1 MPRKQE
7 HYIPPLR
14 YHWLTRFYDPLVR
27 VFTRENAFKQAL
39 LRQAAPR
46 PGDRVL
52 DLGCGTATLTIAL
65 ARAYPIATVTGI
77 DADARAL
84 AIARGK
90 ARDSALDLDFQQALS
105 TAMSL
110 PDESF
115 DRVVSSL
122 FFHHLTSAEKSATL
136 AEIRRVLKPG
146 GELHIADWG
155 RPSNALMRAL
165 FLGVQLLDGF
175 ETTRDSVTGAL
186 PGLLRGAGYEDVEE
200 TAKFDTPLGTMRLM
214 RAARGVRTGPC
225 NDSDRH
231 DASQGVPARLS

>member
-1 MPRKQE
+1 MTRHQQ
-7 HYIPPLR
+7 HYIPPLK
-14 YHWLTRFYDPLVR
+14 YHGLTRFYDPLVR
-27 VFTRENAFKQAL
+27 LTTREKAFKQAL

-65 ARAYPIATVTGI
+65 VRAYPMATVTGI

-90 ARDSALDLDFQQALS
+90 ARDSALDLDLRQASS
-105 TAMSL
+105 TRMPL

-122 FFHHLTSAEKSATL
+122 FFHHLTPAEKSATL
-136 AEIRRVLKPG
+136 AETRRVLKPG

-155 RPSNALMRAL
+155 EPSSALMRAL
-165 FLGVQLLDGF
+165 FLAVRLLDGF

-186 PGLLRGAGYEDVEE
+186 PGLLRSAGYEGVEE
-200 TAKFDTPLGTMRLM
+200 TAKLDTPLGTMRLM
-214 RAARGVRTGPC
+214 RAARP
-225 NDSDRH
+225 
-231 DASQGVPARLS
+231 RLPRSAESAA

>member
-1 MPRKQE
+1 MNMTRQQE

-27 VFTRENAFKQAL
+27 LSTREKAFKQAL
-39 LRQAAPR
+39 LRQAAPH

-65 ARAYPIATVTGI
+65 AKAYPMASVTGI

-90 ARDSALDLDFQQALS
+90 ARGAALELDFRQASS
-105 TAMSL
+105 TEMPL

-122 FFHHLTSAEKSATL
+122 FFHHLTPTEKSATL
-136 AEIRRVLKPG
+136 AETRRVLKPG

-155 RPSNALMRAL
+155 EPSNALMRAL

-186 PGLLRGAGYEDVEE
+186 PGMLWAAGYDDVQE
-200 TAKFDTPLGTMRLM
+200 TAKLDTPLGTMRLM
-214 RAARGVRTGPC
+214 RAARPP
-225 NDSDRH
+225 
-231 DASQGVPARLS
+231 VPPPREGAA

>member
-1 MPRKQE
+1 MSRQQE
-7 HYIPPLR
+7 HYIPPLK

-27 VFTRENAFKQAL
+27 LTTREKAFKQAL
-39 LRQAAPR
+39 LRLAAPR

-65 ARAYPIATVTGI
+65 AKAHSMATVTGI

-90 ARDSALDLDFQQALS
+90 ARDAALDLDFQQARS
-105 TAMSL
+105 TRMPL

-122 FFHHLTSAEKSATL
+122 FFHHLSPAEKSATL
-136 AEIRRVLKPG
+136 AETRRVLKPG
-146 GELHIADWG
+146 GELHVADWG
-155 RPSNALMRAL
+155 KPSNALMRAL

-175 ETTRDSVTGAL
+175 ETTRDSVAGAL
-186 PGLLRGAGYEDVEE
+186 PGLLRAAGYEGVEE
-200 TAKFDTPLGTMRLM
+200 TAKFDTPLGTMRLI
-214 RAARGVRTGPC
+214 RAVRP
-225 NDSDRH
+225 
-231 DASQGVPARLS
+231 RLPPSRESAA

>member
-1 MPRKQE
+1 MKTNRQQE
-7 HYIPPLR
+7 HYIPPLK
-14 YHWLTRFYDPLVR
+14 YHWLTRLYDPLVR
-27 VFTRENAFKQAL
+27 LTTRERAFKQAL

-65 ARAYPIATVTGI
+65 AEAYPLATVTGI

-90 ARDSALDLDFQQALS
+90 ARDSALELDFRQAIS
-105 TAMSL
+105 TRMPL

-122 FFHHLTSAEKSATL
+122 FFHHLTPAGKSATL
-136 AEIRRVLKPG
+136 TETRRVLKPG

-155 RPSNALMRAL
+155 KPSNALMRAL

-186 PGLLRGAGYEDVEE
+186 PGLLRGAGYEGVEE

-214 RAARGVRTGPC
+214 RATKPL
-225 NDSDRH
+225 
-231 DASQGVPARLS
+231 VPPSGESAA

>member
-1 MPRKQE
+1 MKMTRQQE

-27 VFTRENAFKQAL
+27 LSTREKAFKQVL

-46 PGDRVL
+46 PGDQVL

-65 ARAYPIATVTGI
+65 AKDYPMATVTGI

-90 ARDSALDLDFQQALS
+90 ARDSALELDFQQASS
-105 TAMSL
+105 TRMPL

-122 FFHHLTSAEKSATL
+122 FFHHLTWVQKSATL
-136 AEIRRVLKPG
+136 AETMRVLKPG

-155 RPSNALMRAL
+155 EPSNALMRAL
-165 FLGVQLLDGF
+165 FLAVRLLDGF

-186 PGLLRGAGYEDVEE
+186 AGMLQAAGYEGVEE

-214 RAARGVRTGPC
+214 RAARPR
-225 NDSDRH
+225 
-231 DASQGVPARLS
+231 VPPSGESAA

>member
-1 MPRKQE
+1 MTRRQE

-27 VFTRENAFKQAL
+27 LSTREKAFKQAL
-39 LRQAAPR
+39 LCQAAPR
-46 PGDRVL
+46 AGDQVL

-65 ARAYPIATVTGI
+65 AKAYPMATVTGI

-90 ARDSALDLDFQQALS
+90 ARDAALDLDFQQTSS
-105 TAMSL
+105 TRMPL

-122 FFHHLTSAEKSATL
+122 FFHHLTSPQKSATL
-136 AEIRRVLKPG
+136 AETRRVLKPG

-155 RPSNALMRAL
+155 KPSNALMRAL

-175 ETTRDSVTGAL
+175 ETTRVSVAGAL
-186 PGLLRGAGYEDVEE
+186 PGLLQAAGYEGVEE
-200 TAKFDTPLGTMRLM
+200 TAKFDTSLGTMRLM
-214 RAARGVRTGPC
+214 RATKPL
-225 NDSDRH
+225 
-231 DASQGVPARLS
+231 VPPSRERAA

>member
-1 MPRKQE
+1 
-7 HYIPPLR
+7 LR

-27 VFTRENAFKQAL
+27 LSTRERTFKQTL
-39 LRQAAPR
+39 LHQAAPR

-52 DLGCGTATLTIAL
+52 DLGCGTATLTVAL
-65 ARAYPIATVTGI
+65 ARAHSAATVTGI

-84 AIARGK
+84 AIARSK
-90 ARDSALDLDFQQALS
+90 AREAALNIDFRQASS
-105 TAMSL
+105 TRLPL

-136 AEIRRVLKPG
+136 AEARRVLKPG

-155 RPSNALMRAL
+155 RPSSPLMRAL

-175 ETTRDSVTGAL
+175 ETTRDAVAGAL
-186 PGLLRGAGYEDVEE
+186 PGLLRAAGYEGIEE
-200 TAKFDTPLGTMRLM
+200 TAKFDTPLGTMRVL
-214 RAARGVRTGPC
+214 RAARP
-225 NDSDRH
+225 H
-231 DASQGVPARLS
+231 

>member
-1 MPRKQE
+1 MSTKHASPPDHEMTRQQE

-27 VFTRENAFKQAL
+27 LSTREKAFKQAL

-46 PGDRVL
+46 AGDHVL

-65 ARAYPIATVTGI
+65 AKAYPMATVTGI

-90 ARDSALDLDFQQALS
+90 ARDAALELDFQQVIS
-105 TAMSL
+105 TAMPL
-110 PDESF
+110 PNELF

-122 FFHHLTSAEKSATL
+122 FFHHLTPAEKSATL
-136 AEIRRVLKPG
+136 AETLRVLKPG

-155 RPSNALMRAL
+155 KPSNAFMRAL
-165 FLGVQLLDGF
+165 FLGVQLLDGC

-186 PGLLRGAGYEDVEE
+186 PGLLRRAGYQGVQE
-200 TAKFDTPLGTMRLM
+200 TAKFDTPLGTVRLM
-214 RAARGVRTGPC
+214 RAAR
-225 NDSDRH
+225 
-231 DASQGVPARLS
+231 QG